1 MFHRRRPPV
10 CLLVMI
16 TLFSVILPFTA
27 TGCSSDA
34 AHPGG
39 TPAALPGPAN
49 PPHAELVTPP
59 PVEVGGAFNE
69 RPPGEVSNGRQT
81 AVAPRLKTTDA
92 KPRLAARWWLR
103 RHERL
108 KGKVASMAP
117 AEILFV
123 GDSITEDWAGTGIGT
138 WRRRYAGRGLNLGV
152 AGDRTQSILWRLQNG
167 QLACAGSRWAVVLAG
182 TNNLSDKDEDDDVA
196 KGVAAI
202 VHHLVDRCP
211 SIRVIVMGILPRE
224 PVSYLGSIRRVNAQL
239 EKLDNGGTIRFLD
252 LGPRFLTSDGVPRRA
267 LLPDGLHLSAAAYEI
282 WADALAPFLDADG
295 KKD

>member
-1 MFHRRRPPV
+1 MFRRRRPPV
-10 CLLVMI
+10 CLLVSM
-16 TLFSVILPFTA
+16 VAMTA
-27 TGCSSDA
+27 CLAVTGCRSEPARPAGAPMEPTGSVEG
-34 AHPGG
+34 PGG
-39 TPAALPGPAN
+39 GVVSQPREEMGGPGDQQVTPAP
-49 PPHAELVTPP
+49 
-59 PVEVGGAFNE
+59 
-69 RPPGEVSNGRQT
+69 
-81 AVAPRLKTTDA
+81 PRLKTTDA
-92 KPRLAARWWLR
+92 KPRLAARWWLP
-103 RHERL
+103 RHERM

-196 KGVAAI
+196 EGVAAI

-252 LGPRFLTSDGVPRRA
+252 LGPRFLTSNGVPRRA

-295 KKD
+295 KIDYSAGHVR